1 MTDMTVSGSAST
13 MPQPRDDARRKQAF
27 LDPSNDGVAR
37 SLAQRFAQRHTVT
50 AVAVA
55 TIISFVVV
63 AIVMVGIG
71 LLITHVLAHGPLG
84 SWDRHVSRWFDKQR
98 LREWNRSSGDATNVA
113 DTFEVAGVAAVITI
127 FLLVRKW
134 GRRAFLLVAGLVI
147 ELSVFLVANV
157 IVKRPRP
164 TVHHLGGTPS
174 TYGFPSGHTA
184 TTVVLYGG
192 VAILVMVATTRRV
205 PRIAAWTLAAVLT
218 VCVALSRVYR
228 GEHYP
233 TDVISGFLLGVGS
246 LASAV
251 FILRVAGAARAERS
265 GDDKKRSSPGKSA
278 RLDTAAS

>member
-13 MPQPRDDARRKQAF
+13 ISRPRDDARRRSTF
-27 LDPSNDGVAR
+27 LDPSDDG
-37 SLAQRFAQRHTVT
+37 LACSFAGRFAQRHTAT
-50 AVAVA
+50 AVVA
-55 TIISFVVV
+55 AAIVCFVVL
-63 AIVMVGIG
+63 ALIMAGLG

-98 LREWNRSSGDATNVA
+98 VREWNRTSGDATNIA

-127 FLLVRKW
+127 FLLIRKW

-164 TVHHLGGTPS
+164 AVHHLGGTPS

-184 TTVVLYGG
+184 ATVVLYGG
-192 VAILVMVATTRRV
+192 VAILVMVATSRRV
-205 PRIAAWTLAAVLT
+205 PRMAAWVLAVALT

-251 FILRVAGAARAERS
+251 FILRVAGAARSERS
-265 GDDKKRSSPGKSA
+265 RDDKRRHSSATSS
-278 RLDTAAS
+278 RLDTPAS